1 MIKVLFFTQKTQIL
15 NPKYTPTMLLPK
27 PIHFNLSIKNA
38 TRQTCH
44 YEQTI
49 AYVVVVGYQLC
60 YVWKKVTK
68 PQNPISSF
76 YTRKHI
82 DDIIFRKRCC
92 WQRHFF
98 PLYLKNVLFI
108 TFFRKWAISLHFF
121 TLKQCKTIYYV
132 LLRVENGFLNV
143 GIEVENTFLL
153 FKHNHQI
160 LLTYLRI
167 IVAFHLNLLLFNR
180 TEKEKTN

>member
-1 MIKVLFFTQKTQIL
+1 
-15 NPKYTPTMLLPK
+15 MLLPK

-98 PLYLKNVLFI
+98 FI
-108 TFFRKWAISLHFF
+108 IPKKCIVYHSFQKMSDFSTFFHV
-121 TLKQCKTIYYV
+121 KTVQNY
-132 LLRVENGFLNV
+132 LLCSFCVENGFLNV